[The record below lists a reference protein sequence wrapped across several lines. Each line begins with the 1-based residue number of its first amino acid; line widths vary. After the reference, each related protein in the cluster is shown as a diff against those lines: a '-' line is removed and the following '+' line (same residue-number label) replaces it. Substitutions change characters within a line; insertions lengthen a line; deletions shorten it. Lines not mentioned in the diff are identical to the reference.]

1 MRRFAIVSVLLAVC
15 CGRAEPPAASVEAP
29 PVILI
34 SIDTLRSDR
43 LPAYGYAGVATPHI
57 DALRRDGVL
66 YERAYTHAPLT
77 LPAHASMLTGLTPA
91 EHGVRNN
98 IGYPFDGAKLT
109 TLAEILRGRGYATGA
124 AVSSYVLR
132 SGTGIN
138 DGFDWYDDEFALV
151 AGASSGEHQRAGAE
165 TLARARQWLAGDG
178 AQRPF
183 LMFHIYEPHAPYAAP
198 EPFRSRYSD
207 AYDAEIAAADAVIGE
222 LIATLKSSGTYDR
235 ALIVL
240 TSDHGEAL
248 WQHGEDQHGI
258 LLYREVLQVPLIVKF
273 PAADRANT
281 SVQGVFAVKD
291 VFGVILQTVGAPLS
305 SPPAADAAVYS
316 ETLYP
321 RIHLGWSELRSLI
334 RGRYHYIESS
344 SPELYDLENDPG
356 ETVNLLAT
364 ERRVGAAM
372 RRELA
377 AIPSEVTAPG
387 AIDPEEAAKLAALG
401 YVGTPQQR
409 SGPLPNP
416 REQIHML
423 REIKSAFLLASQR
436 RNDEAIVALRGLL
449 DANPRQIDVASRLGE
464 VLADSGRYEE
474 AIAVYRSAI
483 ATTGRPSPDL
493 ALALATVYFKAGQ
506 IDEAV
511 AHADLAVTGNPLDA
525 HELIARIR
533 MEEGRLPDAHRHV
546 QLAVDAGRRQPRSLV
561 LMAELQRAAGQLDDA
576 LRTIALAEA
585 RAVELSTLPPLGLDH
600 VRADLLARLDRPTE
614 AVAAYEREIE
624 RYPHH
629 LQSYANLALIH
640 LIEGRRREAVAVL
653 DRMKR
658 ANPHRGAERLAERTL
673 AALEN

>member
-1 MRRFAIVSVLLAVC
+1 MRRFIVASALLAAC
-15 CGRAEPPAASVEAP
+15 CGRAEPPATSGNP

-43 LPAYGYAGVATPHI
+43 LPAYGYGGVETPHI

-77 LPAHASMLTGLTPA
+77 LPAHASMLTGLTPT

-132 SGTGIN
+132 AQTGIA

-151 AGASSGEHQRAGAE
+151 AGASSGEHQRAGSA
-165 TLARARQWLAGDG
+165 TLDRARQWLAGDG
-178 AQRPF
+178 ANRPF
-183 LMFHIYEPHAPYAAP
+183 LMFHIYEPHAPYEAP

-207 AYDAEIAAADAVIGE
+207 AYDAEIAAADAVVGD
-222 LIATLKSSGTYDR
+222 LVATLKSSGIYDR

-258 LLYREVLQVPLIVKF
+258 LLYREVLQVPLIVKY
-273 PAADRANT
+273 PTGERRNT
-281 SVQGVFAVKD
+281 SVSSVFPVKD
-291 VFGVILQTVGAPLS
+291 VFGLILRAVGVPQS
-305 SPPAADAAVYS
+305 SPPPAEAAVYS

-334 RGRYHYIESS
+334 RGKYHYIESS
-344 SPELYDLENDPG
+344 APELYDLEKDPE

-377 AIPSEVTAPG
+377 AIPSEVTPPG

-401 YVGTPQQR
+401 YVGSPQER
-409 SGPLPNP
+409 TGPLPNP

-423 REIKSAFLLASQR
+423 REIKAAFLLASQR
-436 RNDEAIVALRGLL
+436 RNDEAIVALRELL
-449 DANPRQIDVASRLGE
+449 KANPRQADVASRLGE
-464 VLADSGRYEE
+464 VLADTGRYEE
-474 AIAVYRSAI
+474 AIAVYRSVMMA
-483 ATTGRPSPDL
+483 AGRPSPDL
-493 ALALATVYFKAGQ
+493 ALALATVYFKAGK
-506 IDEAV
+506 IPDAV
-511 AHADLAVTGNPLDA
+511 AHADLAVTSNPLDA
-525 HELIARIR
+525 HELLARIR
-533 MEEGRLPDAHRHV
+533 IAEGRLADAERHV
-546 QLAVDAGRRQPRSLV
+546 RLALEAGRRQPRSLV
-561 LMAELQRAAGQLDDA
+561 LMAELQRAAGQLEDA
-576 LRTIALAEA
+576 LRTIALAES
-585 RAVELSTLPPLGLDH
+585 RAAELHTLPPLGLDH
-600 VRADLLARLDRPTE
+600 VRGDLLARLDRPQE
-614 AVAAYEREIE
+614 AVVAYQREIE

-629 LQSYANLALIH
+629 LQAYANLALIH
-640 LIEGRRREAVAVL
+640 LIEGRRSEAVAVL
-653 DRMKR
+653 NGMKR
-658 ANPHRGAERLAERTL
+658 ANPHEGADRLAARTL
-673 AALEN
+673 TALED